1 MRRQQDAFGGN
12 GQERIFGAPVVRKAV
27 ERRAAYPP
35 FREDTGQIRFHHH
48 TAPGRVDQ
56 QGMGLHGRKQVVIH
70 KVAGTAVERAM
81 QGNHVALGEQ
91 LRHIHT
97 LDPVFSRELF
107 RPEGVAS
114 GHGTPKSLGE
124 RDDRAPDIAEP
135 EQPDPASAQLKAALL
150 QKFGTRSRIASA
162 ADFPVGPCEAALEVH
177 NGGHH
182 VFRDRGRVHVR
193 RIRYRNTELRRRE
206 VVNGIKARAR
216 GLDEADGRHPF
227 EAEGVHIRLGRREQK
242 RLRALCRRDQDVA
255 AVGRQKMQRKG
266 FRKGHTG
273 FRKPGTGEQAE
284 DLHGVL
290 LFAS

>member
-1 MRRQQDAFGGN
+1 M
-12 GQERIFGAPVVRKAV
+12 
-27 ERRAAYPP
+27 
-35 FREDTGQIRFHHH
+35 
-48 TAPGRVDQ
+48 
-56 QGMGLHGRKQVVIH
+56 
-70 KVAGTAVERAM
+70 
-81 QGNHVALGEQ
+81 
-91 LRHIHT
+91 
-97 LDPVFSRELF
+97 
-107 RPEGVAS
+107 
-114 GHGTPKSLGE
+114 
-124 RDDRAPDIAEP
+124 
-135 EQPDPASAQLKAALL
+135 
-150 QKFGTRSRIASA
+150 
-162 ADFPVGPCEAALEVH
+162 
-177 NGGHH
+177 GGHH